1 MSVTVIGDAFID
13 IILPVPNIEP
23 GGTYHHAIHT
33 FCGGSATT
41 AINITRLGE
50 KASFLGRVGDDAM
63 GKYFRENLKENKVK
77 DMTITDSDRRT
88 GLCVAMTYPDG
99 ERSMVADRGA
109 NDSLCAQDIGD
120 RINAIARSGMVY
132 LSGYSLARMDTE
144 ETLTVLK
151 RCRERGGEL
160 WFNPGAPNM
169 VTASLN
175 RTIYQFFD
183 AVIMNFDEARNFAG
197 TDNLPEMA
205 AALEP
210 VARLI
215 VITTGREGCLII
227 RAGQR
232 VAIGTRAVPGV
243 RDTTGA
249 GDAFSAGFMVGR
261 LRHLPDTEC
270 ARLANRT
277 AALFLKEKER
287 LSR

>member
-13 IILPVPNIEP
+13 IILPVYDIEP
-23 GGTYHHAIHT
+23 GGTYHREIRT
-33 FCGGSATT
+33 VCGGTATT
-41 AINITRLGE
+41 AVCIARLGE
-50 KASFLGRVGDDAM
+50 KASFLGRVGDDAL
-63 GKYFRENLKENKVK
+63 GKYFRENLKENRVK

-109 NDSLCAQDIGD
+109 NDSLCAQDIAD
-120 RINAIARSGMVY
+120 RMNAISRSRMVY

-144 ETLTVLK
+144 ETLAVLK

-169 VTASLN
+169 VTASLH

-197 TDNLPEMA
+197 TDNLPDMA
-205 AALEP
+205 AALNP
-210 VARLI
+210 VANLI
-215 VITTGREGCLII
+215 VITMGQEGCLII

-232 VAIGTRAVPGV
+232 VSVGTKVVPGV

-261 LRHLPDTEC
+261 LRRLPDTEC

-277 AALFLKEKER
+277 AARFLEEKER